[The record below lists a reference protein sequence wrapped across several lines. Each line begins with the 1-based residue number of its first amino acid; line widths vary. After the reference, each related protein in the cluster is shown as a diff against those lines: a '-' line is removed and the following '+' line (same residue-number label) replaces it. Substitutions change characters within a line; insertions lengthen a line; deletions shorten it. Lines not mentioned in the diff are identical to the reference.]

1 MKQFKLANIIVG
13 WVIFAI
19 AAITYLLTIEPT
31 ASYWDCG
38 EFIATAFKLE
48 VGHPPGAPLFM
59 IMGRVASLFASDP
72 SQVPFM
78 INSMSAL
85 ASGFTILFLFWSITH
100 LARKIVSKDGEE
112 ITIWQTVSILG
123 AGAVGALAYT
133 FSDTFWF
140 SAVEAEVYALS
151 SLFTAV
157 VFWAILK
164 WENEADQ
171 PRANRWIIF
180 IAYMMGLS
188 IGVHLLNLLT
198 IPALVFVYYFK
209 KFKITSWGVVGAAGI
224 SVVILGAIMYGI
236 IPWVIKIAA
245 GFDLFFVNVL
255 GLPFNIGAIFYAFLL
270 ISLLVWGVYYTHKK
284 GKVIL
289 NTIILAISVIVIGY
303 SSFAMIVIRS
313 TANPPI
319 DENSPDN
326 VYSLLHYLNREQYG
340 DRPLVYG
347 QYYNAPA
354 VSSEER
360 TSYIPIDGKYVESY
374 LGLDYTFDKQ
384 FTTIF
389 PRMHSPQKEHMQEYV
404 SWANITGT
412 PITVKYGEKPQ
423 TIFKP
428 TFGENLTF
436 FVRYQVDFMYLRYF
450 MWNFAGKQNDIQSGG
465 EPYNG
470 NWLTGINSLDS
481 WRLGPQDNLPDSMK
495 NPKTRNV
502 YYMLPFLLGLIGL
515 WYQYRKTKNDFGV
528 VMMLF
533 ILTGLAI
540 VVYLNQTPMQPRE
553 RDYAYAG
560 SFYAFAIW
568 IGLGVLGVAELIGK
582 LVKNKPAA
590 ISVAIIASMLAAP
603 VIMANQNWDD
613 HDRSNRYTARDFAKN
628 YLNSCAPNAILFTN
642 GDNDTF
648 PLWYAQ
654 EVEGVRTDIRIV
666 NLSLLGTDWYI
677 GQMQKQLYDSKPV
690 PFTLPFKK
698 YVQGTNEMIPI
709 YENAKGV
716 FDVWKVVDFIALDD
730 QNSKIQTM
738 DGEVMDYIPT
748 RNLSIKV
755 DVNKVISNGTVRPEL
770 RNQVDSVMSFKLPE
784 GKRYL
789 NKPEMMVLDMLAHF
803 NWDRPIYF
811 VSPVSDVDLGLQ
823 DYMQLDGFAYRL
835 VPIRTASKEYMML
848 GRIDTDT
855 LYNNMMNK
863 FSWGGLGDPK
873 TYIDYNNVRT
883 VQVVRLRKNFSRL
896 ADALSAE
903 GKYDSAKAVMTKCM
917 EITPNNVVP
926 YDLFTLDNIRSLYR
940 AKAIEKAN
948 SVIQEFS
955 KISADNLVYM
965 MGLPPKFKNSY
976 DYQVQVN
983 YHLYTEMT
991 RMAREY
997 GQTDLAN
1004 KLEKDFQARFSSYM
1018 Q

>member
-1 MKQFKLANIIVG
+1 
-13 WVIFAI
+13 VIATV
-19 AAITYLLTIEPT
+19 TYLLTIEPT

-59 IMGRVASLFASDP
+59 ILGRVASLFASDVT
-72 SQVPFM
+72 QVPLM

-100 LARKIVSKDGEE
+100 LARKIVVSNGDEP
-112 ITIWQTVSILG
+112 TLWQIVSIIG
-123 AGAVGALAYT
+123 SGAVGALAYT

-151 SLFTAV
+151 SFFTAI

-171 PRANRWIIF
+171 PGSNRWIIF

-209 KFKITSWGVVGAAGI
+209 KFKITPWGVVGAAGI
-224 SVVILGAIMYGI
+224 SIAVLGAIMYGI

-245 GFDLFFVNVL
+245 GFDYVFVNTL
-255 GLPFNIGAIFYAFLL
+255 GLPFNVGAIFYAFLL
-270 ISLLVWGVYYTHKK
+270 ISALIWGVYYTHKN
-284 GKVIL
+284 GKVIA
-289 NTIILAISVIVIGY
+289 NTILLAVSVIVIGY

-313 TANPPI
+313 SANPPI

-326 VYSLLHYLNREQYG
+326 VFSLLHYLNREQYG
-340 DRPLVYG
+340 DRPLVHG

-354 VSSEER
+354 LSSEER
-360 TSYIPIDGKYVESY
+360 KSYIPLNGKYVESY
-374 LGLDYTFDKQ
+374 LTTDYTFDDR
-384 FTTIF
+384 FTTTF
-389 PRMHSPQKEHMQEYV
+389 PRMYSPQKEHAQEYV
-404 SWANITGT
+404 SWAGITGT
-412 PITVKYGEKPQ
+412 PITVNNGEKSQ
-423 TIFKP
+423 TIYKP

-436 FVRYQVDFMYLRYF
+436 FIRYQVDFMYFRYF
-450 MWNFAGKQNDIQSGG
+450 MWNFAGRQSDVQSGG

-470 NWLTGINSLDS
+470 NWITGFNALDS
-481 WRLGPQDNLPDSMK
+481 WRLGPQENLPASMK
-495 NPKTRNV
+495 ASKSHNV
-502 YYMLPFLLGLIGL
+502 YYLLPFLLGVVGIGFQL
-515 WYQYRKTKNDFGV
+515 KKNKKDFWV
-528 VMMLF
+528 VTMLF
-533 ILTGLAI
+533 VLTGLAI

-560 SFYAFAIW
+560 SFYAYAIW
-568 IGLGVLGVAELIGK
+568 IGLGVLGIADLIGK
-582 LVKNKPAA
+582 ILKNKAVVVTT
-590 ISVAIIASMLAAP
+590 SVVVCMFAAP

-613 HDRSNRYTARDFAKN
+613 HDRSYRYTARDFAKN

-654 EVEGVRTDIRIV
+654 EVEGVRTDVRIV

-677 GQMQKQLYDSKPV
+677 EQMQKQLYNAKPV
-690 PFTLPFKK
+690 PFSLPFEK
-698 YVQGTNEMIPI
+698 YVQGTNEMIPVL
-709 YENAKGV
+709 EKVNGF
-716 FDVWKVVDFIALDD
+716 FDVKDIVGFIASKD
-730 QNSKIQTM
+730 QATKVQTM

-748 RNLSIKV
+748 RNLAIKV

-770 RNQVDSVMSFKLPE
+770 RNQVDSVLMFTLPE

-789 NKPEMMVLDMLAHF
+789 NKPEMMVMDMLAHF
-803 NWDRPIYF
+803 NWDRPVYF
-811 VSPVSDVDLGLQ
+811 VSPASDVDLGLQ
-823 DYMQLDGFAYRL
+823 QYLQLDGFAYRL
-835 VPIRTASKEYMML
+835 VPIRTQAKDYLSV

-855 LYNNMMNK
+855 LYNNLMNK
-863 FSWGGLGDPK
+863 FAWGGLGNSK

-883 VQVVRLRKNFSRL
+883 IQVVRIRKNFSRL
-896 ADALSAE
+896 ADALSAQ
-903 GKYDSAKAVMTKCM
+903 GKCDSAQAVIAKCL
-917 EITPNNVVP
+917 ELTPNSQVP
-926 YDLFTLDNIRSLYR
+926 YDMFTLDNIRSLYL
-940 AKAIEKAN
+940 AKAPEKAN
-948 SVIQEFS
+948 KLIAEFS
-955 KISADNLVYM
+955 KISSDNLVYI
-965 MGLPPKFKNSY
+965 MGLPSEFKNSY
-976 DYQVQVN
+976 DYQIQLN
-983 YHLYTEMT
+983 LHTFTEMAK
-991 RMAREY
+991 MAKDY
-997 GQTDLAN
+997 GQKELAD
-1004 KLEKDFQARFSSYM
+1004 KLEKDFQSKFSRYM